1 MRLLDSLFGEK
12 IPNENKSKDILEC
25 ATVEERVEW
34 FARTRPWHKTPAW
47 LVNDV
52 VNRLPGKP
60 PKALALFVRSAEKAK
75 LVEGLQ
81 TLRRV
86 EPSSV
91 ACATISGLFHRVGG
105 PLAQELLRGKGTL
118 NASDKQV
125 ALARDCLRV
134 AVDLYADP
142 PSAHFLLA
150 VLLARKGQAGEA
162 LDVAEDGLWRVE
174 DALADLE
181 LEDPD
186 DDLGDRKELEEER
199 DGLKKLI
206 DVITPAANAQG
217 ASEDPKKNRGITS
230 RPPGPA
236 KVLVEYSKDQGK
248 RGPDWMQNNV
258 DPILGMYFTP
268 QPNDQAWSQ
277 ITAENVAAYQLWFQ
291 RAVLAAKLH
300 EAFSSESLV
309 GERAEAVCK
318 TAFKAKEEH
327 GLNPLLILVLAHQYV
342 EADQMLRGLHTVD
355 WVAFMMKRDA
365 CAPPPESV
373 ARFVID
379 FYGLQRTA

>member
-1 MRLLDSLFGEK
+1 
-12 IPNENKSKDILEC
+12 
-25 ATVEERVEW
+25 
-34 FARTRPWHKTPAW
+34 
-47 LVNDV
+47 
-52 VNRLPGKP
+52 
-60 PKALALFVRSAEKAK
+60 
-75 LVEGLQ
+75 
-81 TLRRV
+81 
-86 EPSSV
+86 
-91 ACATISGLFHRVGG
+91 
-105 PLAQELLRGKGTL
+105 
-118 NASDKQV
+118 
-125 ALARDCLRV
+125 
-134 AVDLYADP
+134 
-142 PSAHFLLA
+142 
-150 VLLARKGQAGEA
+150 
-162 LDVAEDGLWRVE
+162 
-174 DALADLE
+174 
-181 LEDPD
+181 
-186 DDLGDRKELEEER
+186 
-199 DGLKKLI
+199 
-206 DVITPAANAQG
+206 
-217 ASEDPKKNRGITS
+217 
-230 RPPGPA
+230 
-236 KVLVEYSKDQGK
+236 
-248 RGPDWMQNNV
+248 MQNNV